1 MMSIAHRQLEEMR
14 LEREAEEAARQAAA
28 NGETIQEGGTTIRR
42 TEGDFIPGRQPRVAA
57 QKPEPVERD
66 MPPRPFSEDIQFFHH
81 NGSMVVQDGLVGFLS
96 EVRKNSATF
105 KPLELKPEQTKRAML
120 YVTLSETYQQL
131 YNYEAETHEPSE
143 HLREHLNQYYDEFVE
158 KYGNLN
164 EKQNVKFILMDAN
177 GRDALAL
184 ERGENGRFVKADI
197 FDHPVSFAVD
207 EVTSVDTPMEALS
220 ASLNKFGAVNL
231 DYMTGLVDMSE
242 ENLIQS
248 LEGHIYYNPLLEN
261 YEIKD
266 KFIAG
271 NVVQKAEDVR
281 AWIDREE
288 ERIKGFPG
296 YDGIEPYVAM
306 AQDSLK
312 ALEEATPRKSLS
324 TSWTSISAR
333 GGYPPAYTPPI

>member
-14 LEREAEEAARQAAA
+14 LEREAEEAARKAAT
-28 NGETIQEGGTTIRR
+28 NGETITEGGTTIHR
-42 TEGDFIPGRQPRVAA
+42 TEGDFIPGQRSTVKA
-57 QKPEPVERD
+57 EPVEVD
-66 MPPRPFSEDIQFFHH
+66 MSPRPFSEDIQFFHH

-96 EVRKNSATF
+96 EVRKNGATF
-105 KPLELKPEQTKRAML
+105 NPLSLKPEQAKRAML

-207 EVTSVDTPMEALS
+207 ELTSVDTPMEALS
-220 ASLNKFGAVNL
+220 SSLNKFGKVNL
-231 DYMTGLVDMSE
+231 DYMTELVDMSE
-242 ENLIQS
+242 RESDSEL
-248 LEGHIYYNPLLEN
+248 GGTHIL
-261 YEIKD
+261 
-266 KFIAG
+266 
-271 NVVQKAEDVR
+271 
-281 AWIDREE
+281 
-288 ERIKGFPG
+288 
-296 YDGIEPYVAM
+296 
-306 AQDSLK
+306 
-312 ALEEATPRKSLS
+312 
-324 TSWTSISAR
+324 
-333 GGYPPAYTPPI
+333 

>member
-1 MMSIAHRQLEEMR
+1 MR

-66 MPPRPFSEDIQFFHH
+66 MSPRPFSEDIQFFHH

-164 EKQNVKFILMDAN
+164 EKQNVKFN
-177 GRDALAL
+177 SHGR
-184 ERGENGRFVKADI
+184 
-197 FDHPVSFAVD
+197 
-207 EVTSVDTPMEALS
+207 
-220 ASLNKFGAVNL
+220 
-231 DYMTGLVDMSE
+231 
-242 ENLIQS
+242 Q
-248 LEGHIYYNPLLEN
+248 
-261 YEIKD
+261 
-266 KFIAG
+266 
-271 NVVQKAEDVR
+271 R
-281 AWIDREE
+281 A
-288 ERIKGFPG
+288 
-296 YDGIEPYVAM
+296 
-306 AQDSLK
+306 
-312 ALEEATPRKSLS
+312 
-324 TSWTSISAR
+324 
-333 GGYPPAYTPPI
+333 